1 MLKDSG
7 ISKQDQAANAQTILN
22 VIEFMTEK
30 EQIKEDEYVFSKFTN
45 TETPSVESIT
55 PISDR
60 LELSSLE
67 VTPSPSIIKPIPS
80 LKEEIHREAPL
91 NPTAPPISSIK
102 QVLNA
107 TLLQKHEIAVLKSP
121 APLIERPPIPA
132 RPLHTLGLD
141 STELKRG
148 I

>member
-45 TETPSVESIT
+45 TETPSIESIT
-55 PISDR
+55 PISDS

-80 LKEEIHREAPL
+80 LKEEIQREAPL

-102 QVLNA
+102 QVSN
-107 TLLQKHEIAVLKSP
+107 TTSSQKHLKSP

-132 RPLHTLGLD
+132 RPLHTLGLA